1 MKLSLLAT
9 SAILAIG
16 LTGCWT
22 EDTPTPEETDTVAK
36 AIDGYISGG
45 NVCVDTDGDESTCE
59 YSTTTDS
66 TGTYR
71 IPARYKSGNVIITG
85 GIDLDTNEAFT
96 GLLKTKG
103 TAPVATPLTT
113 LVAYGMTQSEVER
126 IFDLPPGTNLNIDY
140 RSNETFDSLLI
151 KASQQV
157 QAITGPLT
165 RIRPD
170 NLPYATAKIV
180 EALRNSPASGI
191 LVVWGIG
198 DISAL
203 YKAVRDELL
212 LPIDDSNLD
221 LIAQAVNTTVNT
233 IQNAN
238 ITAPQHAADLT
249 KTVNTA
255 TKNSIADTNLTRSA
269 SIEDNSFTVGM
280 SSTSFTQDGNFT
292 AVSASKTFTP
302 LAFTINN
309 NGGELNATAKTMDL
323 AIMIDD
329 KNSPRELK
337 AVLKG
342 VNVTANGNVATI
354 TVPANAIMY
363 VEGKDST
370 GSAVTAVELTNLAQN
385 IFTSQNGVT
394 TVDLTNIMTRIET
407 KASGTAFAN
416 ITKEGT
422 YDISFYIGGN
432 VTLGYH
438 SGAAL
443 KALTAPN
450 LSLSV
455 TTPSGTKTVTGTR
468 FTGTLTVT
476 N

>member
-1 MKLSLLAT
+1 
-9 SAILAIG
+9 
-16 LTGCWT
+16 
-22 EDTPTPEETDTVAK
+22 
-36 AIDGYISGG
+36 
-45 NVCVDTDGDESTCE
+45 
-59 YSTTTDS
+59 
-66 TGTYR
+66 
-71 IPARYKSGNVIITG
+71 
-85 GIDLDTNEAFT
+85 
-96 GLLKTKG
+96 
-103 TAPVATPLTT
+103 
-113 LVAYGMTQSEVER
+113 
-126 IFDLPPGTNLNIDY
+126 
-140 RSNETFDSLLI
+140 
-151 KASQQV
+151 
-157 QAITGPLT
+157 
-165 RIRPD
+165 
-170 NLPYATAKIV
+170 
-180 EALRNSPASGI
+180 
-191 LVVWGIG
+191 
-198 DISAL
+198 
-203 YKAVRDELL
+203 
-212 LPIDDSNLD
+212 
-221 LIAQAVNTTVNT
+221 VNT

>member
-1 MKLSLLAT
+1 MGGEDF
-9 SAILAIG
+9 IG
-16 LTGCWT
+16 TAVF
-22 EDTPTPEETDTVAK
+22 DTVQ
-36 AIDGYISGG
+36 
-45 NVCVDTDGDESTCE
+45 T
-59 YSTTTDS
+59 
-66 TGTYR
+66 
-71 IPARYKSGNVIITG
+71 
-85 GIDLDTNEAFT
+85 
-96 GLLKTKG
+96 
-103 TAPVATPLTT
+103 
-113 LVAYGMTQSEVER
+113 
-126 IFDLPPGTNLNIDY
+126 
-140 RSNETFDSLLI
+140 I
-151 KASQQV
+151 K
-157 QAITGPLT
+157 
-165 RIRPD
+165 
-170 NLPYATAKIV
+170 
-180 EALRNSPASGI
+180 NS
-191 LVVWGIG
+191 
-198 DISAL
+198 
-203 YKAVRDELL
+203 
-212 LPIDDSNLD
+212 
-221 LIAQAVNTTVNT
+221 
-233 IQNAN
+233 N
-238 ITAPQHAADLT
+238 ITSESQAANLT

-255 TKNSIADTNLTRSA
+255 TNNTVADVNLTKSA
-269 SIEDNSFTVGM
+269 SIASNEFMVGGN
-280 SSTSFTQDGNFT
+280 STSFTQDGNFT

-342 VNVTANGNVATI
+342 ITITANGNVATI
-354 TVPANAIMY
+354 TVPASAIMY
-363 VEGKDST
+363 VEGKDAN

-422 YDISFYIGGN
+422 YNISFYIGGN